1 MTRLA
6 IVRQKYNPAGG
17 AERFV
22 SRALDA
28 LAQQATL
35 DVTLITRR
43 WETRA
48 GWHSLKLNPFY
59 LGNVWR
65 DAGFARAVRHTLR
78 QQPFDLVQSHERIA
92 GCDVF
97 RAGDG
102 VHRDWLARRARALSP
117 LGRLAMWL
125 NPYHHYVCHAEARMF
140 RHPALKAVICNSQ
153 MVAAEIH
160 ARFGLPHAQLPVIY
174 NGVDTTA
181 FHPDLAAQH
190 RAATRQ
196 QWHIPPEAPTLLYV
210 GSGFARKGVA
220 TALHTL
226 ARTPSV
232 YLWVVG
238 HDKHAARYL
247 ALAAQLGIS
256 DRVRFTGAQ
265 NEVKPFYGAA
275 DALIL
280 PTLYDPFPNVCVEA
294 LASGLP
300 VLTSTGCGAAEWL
313 GEGENGWVRDALDVE
328 GFAAACADWLALRA
342 DWPQLRT
349 AARATAEPYTLPRMA
364 EALLTLYGQLLP
376 PAAH

>member
-1 MTRLA
+1 M
-6 IVRQKYNPAGG
+6 
-17 AERFV
+17 
-22 SRALDA
+22 
-28 LAQQATL
+28 
-35 DVTLITRR
+35 
-43 WETRA
+43 
-48 GWHSLKLNPFY
+48 
-59 LGNVWR
+59 
-65 DAGFARAVRHTLR
+65 
-78 QQPFDLVQSHERIA
+78 
-92 GCDVF
+92 
-97 RAGDG
+97 
-102 VHRDWLARRARALSP
+102 
-117 LGRLAMWL
+117 
-125 NPYHHYVCHAEARMF
+125 
-140 RHPALKAVICNSQ
+140 
-153 MVAAEIH
+153 
-160 ARFGLPHAQLPVIY
+160 
-174 NGVDTTA
+174 
-181 FHPDLAAQH
+181 
-190 RAATRQ
+190 
-196 QWHIPPEAPTLLYV
+196 
-210 GSGFARKGVA
+210 A

-313 GEGENGWVRDALDVE
+313 REGENGWVRDALDVE